1 MIFTRQFWRQYMIKR
16 ALITF
21 LLIIPM
27 NSQALSDYYDRLER
41 DSGRYVSQVKV
52 RDFYV
57 TPEGE
62 LDSSSD
68 KVYSRSTITFKYDGS
83 LYTVEFAKKKLEGK
97 VASRRTSWEPSH
109 RWVN

>member
-1 MIFTRQFWRQYMIKR
+1 MIKR
-16 ALITF
+16 AFITF

-27 NSQALSDYYDRLER
+27 SSQALQDYFER

-57 TPEGE
+57 TPDGE
-62 LDSSSD
+62 LAGSSE

-83 LYTVEFAKKKLEGK
+83 VYTVEFAKKKLDDR
-97 VASRRTSWEPSH
+97 VASRKTSWEPSH
-109 RWVN
+109 RWIN